1 MSLVLA
7 ELEAIA
13 QALPLGFCAL
23 PSELLGRI
31 MLVAHMHAPDPKR
44 IETLELSLRKQHTTG
59 VFRQWRLNAVGIHAI
74 KAVCEDLDLTIR
86 TQNFELE
93 LARLMPDELKAV
105 LLVYVA
111 QIVDCNNDPRVVAK
125 VGYQALQYW
134 WRAVN
139 KDRPNQTIS
148 TMLSYITHS
157 CLIVKEVTVT
167 HQVKT
172 RLETMQ

>member
-7 ELEAIA
+7 ELEDMA

-44 IETLELSLRKQHTTG
+44 IETLGLALRKQHTTG

-93 LARLMPDELKAV
+93 LARLLTDEL
-105 LLVYVA
+105 
-111 QIVDCNNDPRVVAK
+111 
-125 VGYQALQYW
+125 
-134 WRAVN
+134 
-139 KDRPNQTIS
+139 
-148 TMLSYITHS
+148 
-157 CLIVKEVTVT
+157 
-167 HQVKT
+167 
-172 RLETMQ
+172 